1 MGVSISV
8 VVPVYNGAKTLRACL
23 SAIAT
28 QALRVPFE
36 AIVVDD
42 GSTDETAMVARE
54 FDVRVVRREN
64 GGAPAAR
71 NTGIL
76 CARGE
81 WVAFTDADCVPSR
94 TWLAR
99 LLAKAM
105 SDPKALGAAGKTVG
119 LGSTSDA
126 ARFVDLMG
134 GLDAE
139 RNLAHP
145 VFPFAPTANVMYRRE
160 YLLEVGGFDER
171 FATYDACDLHTR
183 LRQRF
188 GETFAYEPA
197 AVVLHR
203 HRAGWPAY
211 WRQQLGYGVGYAQFM
226 LAYRDY
232 APWTLWREVRALGG
246 IVGRAVAASLPGGGE
261 RAIVRRG
268 QFVRNTAQ
276 HLGFVRT
283 YYSAKERK
291 RW

>member
-8 VVPVYNGAKTLRACL
+8 VVPVYNGAQTLRTCL
-23 SAIAT
+23 SALAT

-36 AIVVDD
+36 TIVVDD
-42 GSTDETAMVARE
+42 GSTDDTAAVARE
-54 FDVRVVRREN
+54 FDVRLVQRKN

-76 CARGE
+76 CAQGE
-81 WVAFTDADCVPSR
+81 WIAFTDADCVPSR

-99 LLAKAM
+99 LFAKAA
-105 SDPKALGAAGKTVG
+105 SAPNALGAAGKTVG

-145 VFPFAPTANVMYRRE
+145 TFPFAPTANVMYRRD

-211 WRQQLGYGVGYAQFM
+211 WRQQLGYGIGYAQFM

-232 APWTLWREVRALGG
+232 APWTLWREARALGG
-246 IVGRAVAASLPGGGE
+246 ILGHAFAASLPGGGE

-276 HLGFVRT
+276 HLGFIRT